1 MHKRISIA
9 ALALVLALPALASA
23 KDMTG
28 RFGLGYFT
36 SDAPIGMRYWFSPK
50 LGVDLGVG
58 FSLIDGVPAFP
69 ATTPPTTET
78 AMDFTIEAGLPY
90 IIHSSEH
97 ANLFLRAG
105 GVIGITDD
113 RLVAGGG
120 STDET
125 WTTFDVLL
133 GPGAEVFLGDN
144 FSLEGT
150 HGLLINVVSPPVGD
164 SQTNFGTVAGS
175 VSELGF
181 HYYF

>member
-36 SDAPIGMRYWFSPK
+36 SDAPLGLRYWFSPK
-50 LGVDLGVG
+50 LGVDVGLG
-58 FSLIDGVPAFP
+58 FRSQDGVVAFP
-69 ATTPPTTET
+69 ATMPPTTES
-78 AMDFTIEAGLPY
+78 AMEYAVEVGLPY
-90 IIHSSEH
+90 IVHSSEQ

-105 GVIGITDD
+105 ALFTVTDE
-113 RLVAGGG
+113 RLLGG

-125 WTTFDVLL
+125 FTSTDILL
-133 GPGAEVFLGDN
+133 GPGAEVFFGDH
-144 FSLEGT
+144 FSLEAS
-150 HGLLINVVSPPVGD
+150 HGVVINITSPPVGD
-164 SQTNFGTVAGS
+164 SRTNFGTAAAS
-175 VSELGF
+175 ISELGF